1 MTDDVFAELDRA
13 VGPVA
18 MMSLQSRGL
27 LPATGVRA
35 TKRCP
40 SVTF

>member
-1 MTDDVFAELDRA
+1 MTDEVFAELDRA

-27 LPATGVRA
+27 CPPRA
-35 TKRCP
+35 SRRR
-40 SVTF
+40 SAARA